1 MRVVKDKTQK
11 SLPVKASAP
20 YSPALEVRTV
30 MRQTGIKKLAS
41 GRYKARYFSG
51 YDSKGRRQYPARSFD
66 TQGEAIK
73 WRTAQIASKHSGR
86 HTETHGLT
94 VSQYLDQ
101 WLATKAQTLRENS
114 LAMYENYV
122 TVYIKPHVGSVRL
135 SRFRPTQVEAMQA
148 ELLTRVSGSTA
159 ALARVILNGAMKKAV
174 RLRLIPINPVEGT
187 DPPKRNKSIRYALTV
202 EEAIKFLAA
211 CEDSKFGLCFVLA
224 LNTGLRPEELLGL
237 TWPDLELDG
246 RGVVRVWRVMHQLR
260 GGGGWRWHE
269 PKSKS
274 GKRSI
279 VFPAQVAAKLNDHRR
294 RQLEQKMRVGQ
305 HWQSNDLVFCSSLG
319 TPIKLCALE
328 QEFKS
333 TLKRAGLPATLR
345 LYDLRHSF
353 VTFSLIAGVD
363 AKTVSYEAGH
373 SDVGFTL
380 QTYGSVLTEMR
391 ETASDKR
398 EELFKN
404 RSAGQ

>member
-1 MRVVKDKTQK
+1 MRH
-11 SLPVKASAP
+11 
-20 YSPALEVRTV
+20 
-30 MRQTGIKKLAS
+30 TGIKKLS
-41 GRYKARYFSG
+41 NGRYRARYFAG
-51 YDSKGRRQYPARSFD
+51 YDGQGKRSYPARTFN
-66 TQGEAIK
+66 TQSDAIK
-73 WRTAQIASKHSGR
+73 WRTAQVAAKHSGR
-86 HTETHGLT
+86 HSETHGLT

-114 LAMYENYV
+114 LAMYEHYAA
-122 TVYIKPHVGSVRL
+122 VYIKPHVGSVKL
-135 SRFRPTQVEAMQA
+135 SRLRPTHVEAMQA
-148 ELLTRVSGSTA
+148 ELLKKVSGSTA
-159 ALARVILNGAMKKAV
+159 GLARVILNGAMKKAV
-174 RLRLIPINPVEGT
+174 RLRLIPVNPVEGT

-246 RGVVRVWRVMHQLR
+246 RGVVRVSRVMHQLR

-269 PKSKS
+269 PKSES
-274 GKRSI
+274 GKRSV
-279 VFPAQVAAKLNDHRR
+279 VFPSHLAVRLGEHRR
-294 RQLEQKMRVGQ
+294 QQLEQKMRVGQ
-305 HWQSNDLVFCSSLG
+305 HWQSNELVFCTSLG

-328 QEFKS
+328 QEFKA
-333 TLKRAGLPATLR
+333 TLTRAGLPASVR
-345 LYDLRHSF
+345 VYDLRHSF
-353 VTFSLIAGVD
+353 VTFSLVAGVD

-380 QTYGSVLTEMR
+380 QVYGSVLSEMR

-404 RSAGQ
+404 RSAGR